1 MWAVV
6 KGEASGALK
15 RHYNDSP
22 PHVIARE
29 RERAI
34 LDICSNILDLFKVIE
49 DELLQQK
56 LGYVCS
62 GI

>member
-1 MWAVV
+1 MGCRQRRSKWRF
-6 KGEASGALK
+6 KS
-15 RHYNDSP
+15 HYNDYP

-34 LDICSNILDLFKVIE
+34 LDIRFNILDLFKVIE

-56 LGYVCS
+56 LGYVCC